1 MLAHHDGRAGPR
13 GTPAAVGS
21 TIAAR
26 ARPPPLSALPWYVAP
41 GSTVRLATID
51 PAATPD
57 LPGDRASTERAT
69 EDLRVRI
76 ADLQNRLRAEE
87 QRSLLLVLQSMDA
100 GGKDGTI
107 KNVFKGVDPKGLHVS
122 AFDVPNDDE
131 LAHDFL
137 WRVHAVVPARGMI
150 GIFNRSHYEDI
161 LAVRVRK
168 LRPPKV
174 WQSRYDSI
182 RDFEQLLTR
191 EGTTIVK
198 VMLHISRD
206 EQARRLQER
215 IDDPTKQWKFR
226 LGDLDDRK
234 LWTDYQRAYE
244 DVLERTST
252 EDCPWFVVPA
262 DRKWYRN
269 WAVSTIVATALDRMN
284 PKYPRRPELAGVVVE
299 GLKPKQNGNGSSD
312 DPATPLGAA

>member
-1 MLAHHDGRAGPR
+1 VPTRRSLA
-13 GTPAAVGS
+13 S
-21 TIAAR
+21 
-26 ARPPPLSALPWYVAP
+26 LPWYVIPGAP
-41 GSTVRLATID
+41 LRLGAID
-51 PAATPD
+51 PNGTPEA
-57 LPGDRASTERAT
+57 PGDRVTTEAAT
-69 EDLRVRI
+69 AVVQKTI
-76 ADLQNRLRAEE
+76 SSLQNRLRAEE

-107 KNVFKGVDPKGLHVS
+107 KSVFTGVDPKGLHIA
-122 AFDVPNDDE
+122 AFDVPTEDE

-168 LRPPKV
+168 LRPPRV
-174 WQSRYDSI
+174 WQSRYESI
-182 RDFEQLLTR
+182 GDFERLLTR
-191 EGTTIVK
+191 EGTTVVK
-198 VMLHISRD
+198 VMLHISKD

-234 LWTDYQRAYE
+234 LWTDYQHAYE

-252 EDCPWFVVPA
+252 EDSPWFVVPA

-269 WAVSTIVATALDRMN
+269 WAVSTIVATALEQMN
-284 PKYPRRPELAGVVVE
+284 PRYPSRPDLAGVVVE
-299 GLKPKQNGNGSSD
+299 GLKPKRNGSNGN
-312 DPATPLGAA
+312 DPAVASTD